1 MCYNLADQFN
11 NALEWVNQIL
21 GIILIV
27 FESIVVV
34 GLRTMRARFLEK
46 KQIYCCFSIAFC
58 CILWICLALIPAYA
72 TSTGSIDNLRQQ
84 QQQMNQQHQSVVQ
97 DRDRLTNLQ
106 REAQKNLTGLKQ
118 NVQTTDSYIQESE
131 SRLQLAAQRLQKLE
145 ADLDVAERSYQE
157 RQVATVARLRYLQRS
172 PASFGWAVLLES
184 ENISDFFSRRHQLK
198 LVYQADQK
206 ILLKLNTQAKL
217 IDQQKTE
224 VEQQKNEIALIRE
237 QLLAQKADYQTQ
249 AQSQSELIQR
259 LNSDRLALEAAQ
271 NQLERESKNLEVLI
285 KQKVAEA
292 RSSEEAQTKT
302 NSRTNIIIRGTG
314 VMTYPSDA
322 PTSSPF
328 GWRIHPILGYRRFH
342 AGLDFAASYGS
353 KIRAADSGK
362 VIFAG
367 WYGGYGR
374 AVIIDH
380 GNGLTTLYG
389 HTSELYVTE
398 GQAVERGQAIGAVGS
413 TGFSTGPHLHFE
425 VRRNGTPVNP
435 TDYL

>member
-1 MCYNLADQFN
+1 MLQHGRQFN
-11 NALEWVNQIL
+11 NALEWVSQIL

-34 GLRTMRARFLEK
+34 GLRTMRARFLVK
-46 KQIYCCFSIAFC
+46 KLAFCCLSIAFC
-58 CILWICLALIPAYA
+58 CLLWVYLALIPVHA
-72 TSTGSIDNLRQQ
+72 TSTGSIDTLRQQ
-84 QQQMNQQHQSVVQ
+84 QQQMNQQRQGVVN
-97 DRDRLTNLQ
+97 DRLRLTNLQ
-106 REAQKNLTGLKQ
+106 QEAQKHLTGLNQ
-118 NVQTTDSYIQESE
+118 NLQTTDSYLQESA
-131 SRLQLAAQRLQKLE
+131 SRLQLATQRLQQLE

-157 RQVATVARLRYLQRS
+157 RQIATVARLRYLQRS
-172 PASFGWAVLLES
+172 PASVGWAVLLES
-184 ENISDFFSRRHQLK
+184 ENISDFLSRRHQLK
-198 LVYQADQK
+198 LVFQADEQ
-206 ILLKLNTQAKL
+206 ILLKLNTQANSINK
-217 IDQQKTE
+217 QRTE
-224 VEQQKNEIALIRE
+224 VEQQKNEIGLIRE

-285 KQKVAEA
+285 QQKVAEV
-292 RSSEEAQTKT
+292 EEAQAKT
-302 NSRTNIIIRGTG
+302 NSRTSIIIRGTG
-314 VMTYPSDA
+314 VMAYPSDA
-322 PTSSPF
+322 STSSPF
-328 GWRIHPILGYRRFH
+328 GWRMHPILGYRRFH

-353 KIRAADSGK
+353 KIRAADSGT

-380 GNGLTTLYG
+380 GNGITTLYG

-398 GQAVERGQAIGAVGS
+398 GQAVERGQAIAAVGS

-425 VRRNGTPVNP
+425 VRRNGTPVDPAN
-435 TDYL
+435 YL